1 MAIIVTKLP
10 IPSNEKGVPGGV
22 ATLDPVTGY
31 IPLSQIDPSIGGQG
45 DVLSV
50 NNIDPDN
57 QGNVDI
63 TTNDIPELNNLYYTQ
78 QRFTTAPIF
87 DKRCWAKQ
95 WVHDCT
101 RHGSFTR
108 LRK

>member
-50 NNIDPDN
+50 NSI
-57 QGNVDI
+57 
-63 TTNDIPELNNLYYTQ
+63 EL
-78 QRFTTAPIF
+78 
-87 DKRCWAKQ
+87 
-95 WVHDCT
+95 
-101 RHGSFTR
+101 G
-108 LRK
+108 LRRQ